1 MALAVYSVL
10 STVFFFYLCAI
21 MIRISVLYLVPTYP
35 TRLMAVW
42 QVVQH
47 WPPDVIKLFS
57 LVFEVLWR
65 TAVLLGLSIFAYRLV
80 QGTWGV
86 LKFLVQTLLQ
96 KFRRVLTA
104 DDPGVGP
111 VSSSRG

>member
-1 MALAVYSVL
+1 VALAIYSVL
-10 STVFFFYLCAI
+10 STVFFFYLCTI
-21 MIRISVLYLVPTYP
+21 MIRISIFYLLPEYP

-47 WPPDVIKLFS
+47 WPPDVIKLLN
-57 LVFEVLWR
+57 LVFEILFR
-65 TAVLLGLSIFAYRLV
+65 TAVLVGLSLFAYQLV
-80 QGTWGV
+80 QTAWGV
-86 LKFLVQTLLQ
+86 LKFLVQTLWQ
-96 KFRRVLTA
+96 KVRKVLTV